1 MLKMSPASRTFN
13 VLIIFVLSTV
23 GLVCILP
30 MIHIFAVSLSQN
42 AAVAAYKVTFWP
54 IGFNLMAYETSLSSN
69 GFLLAFMV
77 SIERALLGSAIS
89 MFLTVTAAY
98 SMSKNNHVFRGRTVY
113 AWFFV
118 FTMLFGGGLIPTYLV
133 VKNTGLIDSIFA
145 LILPSAVNVF
155 NVVVMMNFFRTIPKD
170 LEESAYIDGAGH
182 FRILFR
188 IYFPL
193 SMPSFA
199 TLTLFSL
206 VGHWNSW
213 FDGMIYMTQAQN
225 YPLATLL
232 RALIASFDYTKIGMN
247 PSVLKFLS
255 ERALKAAQ
263 IFIGTIPILLVYP
276 FLQKYF
282 IQGMT
287 LGALKE

>member
-1 MLKMSPASRTFN
+1 MTRLSPGSRTFN
-13 VLIIFVLSTV
+13 ILIMACLSVV
-23 GLVCILP
+23 GVVCILP
-30 MIHIFAVSLSQN
+30 MIHILAVSLSEN
-42 AAVAAYKVTFWP
+42 AAVSAYQVTLWP
-54 IGFNLMAYETSLSSN
+54 IGLNFVAYAKSFTSN
-69 GFLLAFMV
+69 GFLVALKV
-77 SIERALLGSAIS
+77 SVIRALLGSAIS
-89 MFLTVTAAY
+89 MFLTLSAAY
-98 SMSKNNHVFRGRTVY
+98 SMSKSSRVFRGRSAY

-118 FTMLFGGGLIPTYLV
+118 FTMLFSGGLIPSYLV
-133 VKNTGLIDSIFA
+133 VKGTGLIDSIFA

-182 FRILFR
+182 FRILFQ

-199 TLTLFSL
+199 TLTLFTL

-213 FDGMIYMTQAQN
+213 FDGMIYMTQSQN

-232 RALIASFDYTKIGMN
+232 RALISNFDYSKVGLD

-263 IFIGTIPILLVYP
+263 IFIGAVPILLVYP

-282 IQGMT
+282 VQGMT

>member
-1 MLKMSPASRTFN
+1 MSRMPAVSRIYN
-13 VLIIFVLSTV
+13 VIIIIILSAV
-23 GLVCILP
+23 GILCILP
-30 MIHIFAVSLSQN
+30 LVHILAVSLSQN
-42 AAVAAYKVTFWP
+42 AAVTAYKVKFWP
-54 IGFNLMAYETSLSSN
+54 VGFNFVAYEKSFESS
-69 GFLLAFMV
+69 GFLVAMKISV
-77 SIERALLGSAIS
+77 VRTLLGSAIG
-89 MFLTVTAAY
+89 MLLTVLAAY
-98 SMSKNNHVFRGRTVY
+98 SMSKNNKAFRGRSAY

-118 FTMLFGGGLIPTYLV
+118 FTMLFNGGLIPTYLV
-133 VKNTGLIDSIFA
+133 VKNTGLIDSIYA

-170 LEESAYIDGAGH
+170 LEEAAYIDGAGH
-182 FRILFR
+182 IRILFQ

-199 TLTLFSL
+199 TLTLFTL

-213 FDGMIYMTQAQN
+213 FDGMIYMTQASN

-232 RALIASFDYTKIGMN
+232 RALISNFDYSKIGLD

-255 ERALKAAQ
+255 ERALKSAQ

-282 IQGMT
+282 VQGMT